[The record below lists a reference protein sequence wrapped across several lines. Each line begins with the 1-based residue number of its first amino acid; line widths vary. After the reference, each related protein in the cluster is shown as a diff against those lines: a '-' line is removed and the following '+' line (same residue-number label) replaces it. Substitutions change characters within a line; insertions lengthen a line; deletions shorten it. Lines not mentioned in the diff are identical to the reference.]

1 MRVERLIKELKNETG
16 IDFFKNTNKRQYVE
30 VRALFSYFL
39 RNYFGY
45 TLREIVEVY
54 RRNGFS
60 THHATIIYAC
70 KNYKESYVR
79 FSPTLKQLDTKMTIK
94 FGNHQDVKLRT
105 IKMRLDSVPEN
116 RLDEARR
123 LIESL
128 I

>member
-70 KNYKESYVR
+70 KSYKDSYVR
-79 FSPTLKQLDTKMTIK
+79 FSPTLKQLDSEDDYQVRQSPRCEAT
-94 FGNHQDVKLRT
+94 NH
-105 IKMRLDSVPEN
+105 
-116 RLDEARR
+116 
-123 LIESL
+123 
-128 I
+128 